1 MSKYQQEIRYPQ
13 VRLEYVPNQMN
24 YWLEIQK
31 DANKNFGILHY
42 IRVHHPE
49 EMDRTCVIF
58 LRFQ

>member
-1 MSKYQQEIRYPQ
+1 MNNNQEIRYPQ

-24 YWLEIQK
+24 YWLETQK
-31 DANKNFGILHY
+31 DANFG

-58 LRFQ
+58 LRFTVD